1 MKKVNWISDKNEIN
15 ATNEWMNEWM
25 NKEFC
30 LQTSDLSF
38 E

>member
-15 ATNEWMNEWM
+15 ATNERM
-25 NKEFC
+25 NKEFS
-30 LQTSDLSF
+30 LQTPDLSF